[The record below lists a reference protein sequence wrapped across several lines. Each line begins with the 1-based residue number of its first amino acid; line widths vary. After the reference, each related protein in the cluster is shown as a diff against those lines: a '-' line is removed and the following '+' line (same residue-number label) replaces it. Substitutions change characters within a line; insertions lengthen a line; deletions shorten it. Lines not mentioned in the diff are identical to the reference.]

1 MESMGNGL
9 GLMYFNYSNYQGMA
23 SLLQG
28 ILTCLFSTE
37 YWN

>member
-1 MESMGNGL
+1 MEYMGNGL
-9 GLMYFNYSNYQGMA
+9 GLMYFNYSNYLGNA

-28 ILTCLFSTE
+28 ILTRFLNSE